1 MIALDYGKVLSVL
14 ARKYRRNDFR
24 DTKDWEIEWPLVY
37 VGPAGC
43 GKTHAALQ
51 YCSRKK
57 IISFYFSFR
66 NISSDFALKL
76 FPNNYPEL
84 LNDCDNWDK
93 FFDVI
98 SDHIGQINHG
108 AIVFDDWDESRVD
121 DAFTNAMRKFLANHP
136 RRNVFIILLSRKR
149 PKDEQYFVKEMVSL
163 SPAYI
168 RKSFPEMT
176 EEDRL
181 RLLSIT
187 DGYPGLLSYYD
198 TAIDFTSNLKKLM
211 DPTNN
216 FFYYAEDQLNEL
228 FRSPEGYT
236 SIFYGLLLGKNRLSD
251 LADYVGYSLNKLDKY
266 LKVLIENGLVAK
278 RTVHD
283 NDRRS
288 LSRYELKSGYMKIWC
303 KFFLGNTG
311 SNDLDIDKIIKY
323 IDDEIVRDT
332 FKKECLEWLERHN
345 DDVYYRPLRT
355 GDYKNYDISVG
366 DIVFEYAQRDDKRLF
381 VAKIW
386 TDINVT
392 HNRKDLEEI
401 IKETKKETPFY
412 NTHYCFFSIQRF
424 ADSAWKMSQ
433 ENENIRLVEARF
445 LTGTSKTFVL

>member
-1 MIALDYGKVLSVL
+1 MIALDYGTVISVL

-24 DTKDWEIEWPLVY
+24 YNKDWEIEWPLVY

-43 GKTHAALQ
+43 GKTQAALQ
-51 YCSRKK
+51 YCKRLKT
-57 IISFYFSFR
+57 SFYFSFR
-66 NISSDFALKL
+66 NKSSDFSLKL
-76 FPNNYPEL
+76 FQNNYPEVL
-84 LNDCDNWDK
+84 ENCKTWDQ
-93 FFDVI
+93 FFDAI
-98 SDHIGQINHG
+98 SERIGQINHS
-108 AIVFDDWDESRVD
+108 AIIFDDWDESITSD
-121 DAFTNAMRKFLANHP
+121 CFINSMQKFLASHP
-136 RRNVFIILLSRKR
+136 RRNVLIILLSRKK
-149 PKDEQYFVKEMVSL
+149 PKGGHYFVKEMVSL

-176 EEDRL
+176 EKDRL

-198 TAIDFTSNLKKLM
+198 SSIDFTSNLNKLM
-211 DPTNN
+211 DPANH
-216 FFYYAEDQLNEL
+216 FFHYAEEQLNVL
-228 FRSPEGYT
+228 FRSLEGYT
-236 SIFYGLLLGKNRLSD
+236 SILYGLSLGKNRLSD

-266 LKVLIENGLVAK
+266 LKVLIENGLVTK
-278 RTVHD
+278 RTVSD

-288 LSRYELKSGYMKIWC
+288 LSRYELTSGYMKIWC

-332 FKKECLEWLERHN
+332 FKKECLEWLDRHN

-355 GDYKNYDISVG
+355 VDYKNYDITVG
-366 DIVFEYAQRDDKRLF
+366 DVVFDYVQRDDKRLF

-386 TDINVT
+386 TDPKVIY
-392 HNRKDLEEI
+392 RRLDIEKI